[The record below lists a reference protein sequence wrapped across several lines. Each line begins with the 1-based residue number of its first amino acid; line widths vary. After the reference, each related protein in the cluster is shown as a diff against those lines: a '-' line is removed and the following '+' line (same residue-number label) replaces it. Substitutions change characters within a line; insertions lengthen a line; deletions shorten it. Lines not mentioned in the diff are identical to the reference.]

1 MKYRALQFGAAV
13 WLMLTAVFAARAAP
27 SFIEPF
33 KATYAVTYRGLRAG
47 NIIFEL
53 TRDANGQYVYHSV
66 VQPSMLA
73 RMIISPQATEMTR
86 FALTE
91 DGVHPLEWK
100 LDDGESGSEQD
111 GKVTFD
117 VGTQR
122 AQGVIKDK
130 KVDFPLEPHLQD
142 RLSVQMEVIH
152 LLLEGAEPGEIP
164 LVDDER
170 IKRYNYK
177 RTKTEPLKTP
187 VGEFSTIVYESTR
200 PGSKRISRMWHA
212 PALGYIPI
220 RAEQV
225 RDGKV
230 ETTMHLVA
238 LQGRSVA
245 SSR

>member
-13 WLMLTAVFAARAAP
+13 WLLLTAVFAARAAP
-27 SFIEPF
+27 AVIEPF

-53 TRDANGQYVYHSV
+53 TRDANGQYLYRSV

-73 RMIISPQATEMTR
+73 RMIISPRATEMTR

-91 DGVHPLEWK
+91 DGVQPLEWK
-100 LDDGESGSEQD
+100 LDDGESGSAED
-111 GKVTFD
+111 GKATFD

-122 AQGVIKDK
+122 VHGVVKDK
-130 KVDFPLEPHLQD
+130 TIDFPLEPHLQD
-142 RLSVQMEVIH
+142 RLSVQMEVMH
-152 LLLEGAEPGEIP
+152 SLLAGEEPGEIP
-164 LVDDER
+164 LIDDER

-177 RTKTEPLKTP
+177 RTKAEQVKTP

-212 PALGYIPI
+212 PALGYIPV
-220 RAEQV
+220 RAEQW
-225 RDGKV
+225 RDGKA
-230 ETTMHLVA
+230 ETVMQLVA
-238 LQGRSVA
+238 LQGRSIAA
-245 SSR
+245 SR